1 MQRSVSVGVLQIGIF
16 PGKSTGA
23 PDIMDTDLH
32 PSFKTAPA
40 RHPAQIADLGRVLAT
55 LALFVGIGL
64 AAAHVP
70 GGAGTTLQDDA
81 IGAADWHGNVARAAR

>member
-1 MQRSVSVGVLQIGIF
+1 MLGSVSVGELQIGIF

-32 PSFKTAPA
+32 HSFRTAPA
-40 RHPAQIADLGRVLAT
+40 RHPAQAADLGRVLAI
-55 LALFVGIGL
+55 LILFVGIGL

-70 GGAGTTLQDDA
+70 GGAGATLWDGT
-81 IGAADWHGNVARAAR
+81 IGATDWHGNVARAAR